1 MYVYGKCYLKNTAK
15 SAQVSICSE
24 AMNEIWKTIMASLL
38 CIQYA
43 IKIFFVNCGHYFL
56 QYLVFLQ
63 NLSSPCVLCLERLR
77 FNIFAQFRCVI
88 LFIIHSGLSK
98 DEMLSTLRQKNY
110 FLWRWEMAILGS
122 CAIKGIKGALIADGY
137 NVT

>member
-1 MYVYGKCYLKNTAK
+1 
-15 SAQVSICSE
+15 
-24 AMNEIWKTIMASLL
+24 MASLL

-137 NVT
+137 NVTQLINRLVGFFKTGVKYSNVKCLLPRLHTY